1 MCVACNATRLQRLMK
16 RDPARSSHRPSGV
29 SQATAYETPAAWTH
43 RNEKSRQHQPGATAY
58 RDFSF
63 RCWSTPEFQVG
74 DAATAEVPR
83 PGGYGFVQQGTAEIA
98 GGVGGGDGFG
108 PRVLFYVG
116 VDDVE
121 AALARAE
128 SLGGTRRMG
137 PEPKTGGDFCV
148 GWFADPEGNVV
159 GVAGPPVVG

>member
-1 MCVACNATRLQRLMK
+1 MGAPVVHFEILGA
-16 RDPARSSHRPSGV
+16 DPAGLRAFYGGLFG
-29 SQATAYETPAAWTH
+29 W
-43 RNEKSRQHQPGATAY
+43 
-58 RDFSF
+58 
-63 RCWSTPEFQVG
+63 EFQVG
-74 DAATAEVPR
+74 DAATAEVSR
-83 PGGYGFVQQGTAEIA
+83 PGGYGFVRQGAAEIA

-137 PEPKTGGDFCV
+137 PEPRTGGDFCV

>member
-1 MCVACNATRLQRLMK
+1 MGAPVVHFEILGA
-16 RDPARSSHRPSGV
+16 DPARLRTFYGELFGW
-29 SQATAYETPAAWTH
+29 A
-43 RNEKSRQHQPGATAY
+43 
-58 RDFSF
+58 
-63 RCWSTPEFQVG
+63 FQVG
-74 DAATAEVPR
+74 DAASEKVSR
-83 PGGYGFVQQGTAEIA
+83 PGGYGFVRQGTAEIA

-128 SLGGTRRMG
+128 GLGGARRMG
-137 PEPKTGGDFCV
+137 PEPRSGGDFCV

-159 GVAGPPVVG
+159 GVAGPPAVG